1 MPALPAW
8 LRTRATVFALG
19 FIGLAALGAL
29 AFYLSQATTL
39 TIAVAPRDGTEP
51 ELIQAYAEALEAAD
65 AGIRLKILSFDDVRE
80 SAAALQDGRADLAVV
95 RPDVSLPT
103 NGLTLA
109 ILRDQAMIVA
119 APEASGIRSF
129 PKLAGR
135 RLGIAAHKEAD
146 LSLLETLLG
155 YYGLGLQRL
164 TGPGTR
170 VPADSVGL
178 VPVAEAEAAQ
188 AIRDRR
194 IDAFVSIIAPSAPKA
209 LALVEAVRG
218 VSAGGRVGFV
228 DVGDSDAIIER
239 FPRLQAV
246 SVPGGLFGGR
256 PKLPGDDVK
265 TVGASYRLMAR
276 ASLSRV
282 TAADLTQQLFEL
294 RPAAARVTA
303 AAEYVQAPAYET
315 TVAATSARVPIHP
328 GALDYFEREQH
339 GFVERYGD
347 TIYLLAALA
356 GGLGSVLAWLR
367 QRLARLQRERSDE
380 VTDRLLEIVDEAG
393 RSTDPAALEALARE
407 IDGLA
412 ADVVREAR
420 AREPSPRTL
429 AAVSIAIETAKAV
442 VARRRQ
448 TLAAGPGPETEREP
462 ARRSPAIRLRLSG
475 RDGDS

>member
-8 LRTRATVFALG
+8 LRTRATLFGLG
-19 FIGLAALGAL
+19 LAGLAAFGAV

-51 ELIQAYAEALEAAD
+51 ELIRAYAEALEAAD
-65 AGIRLKILSFDDVRE
+65 VGIRLKILSFDDVRE

-95 RPDVSLPT
+95 RPDVALPT
-103 NGLTLA
+103 NALTLA

-119 APEASGIRSF
+119 APESAGISGF

-135 RLGIAAHKEAD
+135 HLGIAAHKEAD

-155 YYGLGLQRL
+155 YYGLGLQRV
-164 TGPGTR
+164 TAPGAR
-170 VPADSVGL
+170 LPAQTVGL
-178 VPVAEAEAAQ
+178 VPVAEGDAAQ

-209 LALVEAVRG
+209 LALVDAVRG
-218 VSAGGRVGFV
+218 VSAGGKVGFV

-256 PKLPGDDVK
+256 PKLPADDLK

-276 ASLSRV
+276 SSLSRV
-282 TAADLTQQLFEL
+282 TAADMTQQLFEL

-328 GALDYFEREQH
+328 GALDYYEREQH

-347 TIYLLAALA
+347 TIYLLAAVA

-380 VTDRLLEIVDEAG
+380 VTDRLLEIVDEAAG
-393 RSTDPAALEALARE
+393 LTDPEALAARARE
-407 IDGLA
+407 IDRLA
-412 ADVVREAR
+412 ADLVREAR
-420 AREPSPRTL
+420 RREPAPHTL
-429 AAVSIAIETAKAV
+429 ATLGIALETAKAT
-442 VARRRQ
+442 VAERR
-448 TLAAGPGPETEREP
+448 LALAPGPETTRP
-462 ARRSPAIRLRLSG
+462 AFRLHRSGLAS
-475 RDGDS
+475 DS